1 MKSAIPPLSTPLP
14 PLPPLMLD
22 AVSTWEWP
30 QPPFARRHMMAPLE
44 SEVAQPCQ
52 IDTPNGVTV
61 EGAVV
66 QFDAEAGVLR
76 FRLGSGSEPVSLPFA
91 KFRRL
96 TLTTPWPL
104 AHRAPDA
111 PVERLQTAA
120 QERSYRIE
128 LPTGG
133 HLTGRTMGHVQR
145 DCGLFIFAPL
155 DDGAA
160 VQRVFVPQ
168 AAIGSLHF
176 GKSAEEHAAERWV
189 ATMEDLLAA
198 LAAQKSAPIKPLGE
212 SLLDLGFV
220 TRGVIERMVSEQDG
234 AREVPL
240 GEALVAKGLLERADL
255 QTALAHKM
263 GYPLVDLARFPID
276 VEAARKLSRKAM
288 IEHNALPLIQHGD
301 QLIVAVDDL
310 ARVPRLQALQGLA
323 GLKVVPVL
331 ASRGRIALALAALPH
346 RMGTDQWSDNVPQQL
361 KALSTGPAPLR

>member
-1 MKSAIPPLSTPLP
+1 MKLEITPLSTPLP
-14 PLPPLMLD
+14 TLMLD
-22 AVSTWEWP
+22 DVGTWVWP
-30 QPPFARRHMMAPLE
+30 QPPFARHHMMVPLE
-44 SEVAQPCQ
+44 SDVAQPCQ
-52 IDTPNGVTV
+52 VETSNGDTVD
-61 EGAVV
+61 GALE
-66 QFDAEAGVLR
+66 QFDADAGVLR
-76 FRLGSGSEPVSLPFA
+76 LRLSSGGDALSLPFA
-91 KFRRL
+91 NFRRL
-96 TLTTPWPL
+96 TLSTPWPV
-104 AHRAPDA
+104 ARRAPDA
-111 PVERLQTAA
+111 PVERVPTAE

-133 HLTGRTMGHVQR
+133 HLAGRTMGHVQR

-160 VQRVFVPQ
+160 VQRVFVPR
-168 AAIGSLHF
+168 AAIGTVHF

-189 ATMEDLLAA
+189 ATAEELLVA
-198 LAAQKSAPIKPLGE
+198 LVAQKTAPIKPIGD

-220 TRGVIERMVSEQDG
+220 TRGVIERIVSEQGG
-234 AREVPL
+234 ASEVPL

-263 GYPLVDLARFPID
+263 GYPLVDLARFPVD
-276 VEAARKLSRKAM
+276 AQAARKLSRKAM

-301 QLIVAVDDL
+301 ELIVAVDDL

-331 ASRGRIALALAALPH
+331 ASRGRIALALAALLQDL
-346 RMGTDQWSDNVPQQL
+346 GTDRWSDNVPQQV